1 MLTSYELVGAAPGP
15 HLLVV
20 GGVHGDEYEP
30 MVACRRLRDEL
41 DLTRLRGRVTIV
53 PCVNE
58 PAFRRG
64 ARTADDGKDLAR
76 TCPGRADGTIT
87 ERLADALS
95 ELIRRADYFVDL
107 HTGGVQYRLL
117 PLAGYVLHA
126 DPRVLD
132 VQRRMAR
139 AFNLPVV
146 WGTSPELQGRSLS
159 VARDAGVPAIYAEY
173 EGGAQCS
180 EAGVQ
185 AYVDGCRGVLCELE
199 MLAEKSPPPAP
210 RIRYEVEDPRPQSG
224 HLQINHPAPLTGI
237 FEPAVRLEQDVRA
250 GDVLGTIRDCAGRN
264 EATIRAARSGIVLML
279 PALPRVVEGDATSV
293 VLEVEPKPTPT
304 TRAGADRP

>member
-1 MLTSYELVGAAPGP
+1 MLTAFEIVGDRPGP
-15 HLLVV
+15 RLLVV

-30 MVACRRLRDEL
+30 LVACRWLLAEIDR
-41 DLTRLRGRVTIV
+41 TALRGRVTIV

-87 ERLADALS
+87 ERLAAALS
-95 ELIRRADYFVDL
+95 ARIRETDYFIDL

-159 VARDAGVPAIYAEY
+159 VARDAGVPAVYAEY
-173 EGGAQCS
+173 EGGAQCVD
-180 EAGVQ
+180 AGVQ
-185 AYVDGCRGVLCELE
+185 AYVDGCRNVLRELE
-199 MLAEKSPPPAP
+199 MLAAPVPPS
-210 RIRYEVEDPRPQSG
+210 RVKYVVEDPRPQSG

-237 FEPAVRLEQDVRA
+237 FEPAVALEQRVAA
-250 GDVLGTIRDCAGRN
+250 GEPLGTIFDCTGQHQ
-264 EATIRAARSGIVLML
+264 ATVVASRSGIVLML
-279 PALPRVVEGDATSV
+279 PALPRVVEGEATAV
-293 VLEVEPKPTPT
+293 VLELP
-304 TRAGADRP
+304 AA